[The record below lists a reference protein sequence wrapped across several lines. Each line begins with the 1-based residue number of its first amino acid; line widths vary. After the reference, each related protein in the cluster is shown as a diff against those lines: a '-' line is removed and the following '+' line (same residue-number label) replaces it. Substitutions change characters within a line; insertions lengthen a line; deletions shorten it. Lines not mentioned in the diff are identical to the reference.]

1 MFQHGKHVQKP
12 QYSKIITS
20 VGLAVWILG
29 NLFGMYM
36 VYITLD
42 ITALS
47 WIIGSSNAVAIM
59 IYRAYTKKAQAEN
72 MIKLRMQYGADA
84 DFVLRSMKG
93 VDADSALGGSIDS
106 ALGEFAS
113 FKDSFKDALNF

>member
-1 MFQHGKHVQKP
+1 MFQHGKHLQKP

-84 DFVLRSMKG
+84 DFVLRNMKG
-93 VDADSALGGSIDS
+93 ADESAFGGNIDS
-106 ALGEFAS
+106 ALDEFAS
-113 FKDSFKDALNF
+113 FKESFKDALNF

>member
-1 MFQHGKHVQKP
+1 MFQHGKHLQKP

-20 VGLAVWILG
+20 VGLAVWILV
-29 NLFGMYM
+29 NLFGAYM

-59 IYRAYTKKAQAEN
+59 IYRTYTKKAQAEN

-84 DFVLRSMKG
+84 DFVLRNMKG

-106 ALGEFAS
+106 ALDEFAS
-113 FKDSFKDALNF
+113 FKESFKDALNF

>member
-1 MFQHGKHVQKP
+1 MFQHGKHLQKP

-84 DFVLRSMKG
+84 DFVLRNMKG
-93 VDADSALGGSIDS
+93 ADESAFGGSIDS
-106 ALGEFAS
+106 ALDEFAS
-113 FKDSFKDALNF
+113 LKESFKDALNF